1 MIVGIRPRTAE
12 VRTGRMR
19 CSTRGDKRR
28 ASSSAPR
35 HRTNL
40 RPIRPVRTS
49 IYAQTHVRKYRL
61 NHDEKNKNLM
71 VAAPT
76 SDAGTGR
83 PLRVREFFL
92 ARQPILDRNQA
103 LVAYELLFRNAA
115 VGPAN
120 VTSDLS
126 ATASVIAH
134 ASQLGMEKVIGDSL
148 GYVNVDAAVL
158 MSDIFQFL
166 PREKVVLE
174 IVETMKV
181 TPEILVRIEQLV
193 KEGFRFAL
201 DDVITDSDDVQMLL
215 PLVDTI
221 KFDLR
226 DMPLSALLKLTP
238 QFKLSKKK
246 LLAEKVE
253 TREQFETCM
262 ELGFDYFQGYY
273 FAKPVI
279 LSGKKLSPSQLAI
292 MQLMTQLNS
301 DADTVDI
308 ERSIK
313 KDISLCFNL
322 LRLVNTPAV
331 GARRRI
337 DSVTQALMVLGRN
350 QLQRWLQIMLYAE
363 PCKKGQSMTPLLTL
377 AATRGKL
384 LELIAEQV
392 EPRNR
397 GMADTAFTVGIMSLM
412 DTLFSIPMREILEQI
427 AVVDA
432 VGDALMHRGGIYGE
446 LLKLAEH
453 MERIEEAGPM
463 LDNLVHKFN
472 LSGEDLYGLQLTA
485 FEWSDSVAR
494 NA

>member
-1 MIVGIRPRTAE
+1 M
-12 VRTGRMR
+12 
-19 CSTRGDKRR
+19 
-28 ASSSAPR
+28 SA
-35 HRTNL
+35 N
-40 RPIRPVRTS
+40 S
-49 IYAQTHVRKYRL
+49 
-61 NHDEKNKNLM
+61 
-71 VAAPT
+71 T
-76 SDAGTGR
+76 SDAGNAR

-92 ARQPILDRNQA
+92 ARQPILDRSQA

-120 VTSDLS
+120 ITNDLS

-134 ASQLGMEKVIGDSL
+134 ASQLGMEKVIGNVL

-166 PREKVVLE
+166 PREQVVLE

-181 TPEILVRIEQLV
+181 TPEILARIEQLV
-193 KEGFRFAL
+193 QEGFRFAL
-201 DDVITDSDDVQMLL
+201 DDVITDSDDVQKLL
-215 PLVDTI
+215 PLVEII

-238 QFKLSKKK
+238 RFRSANKK

-253 TREQFETCM
+253 NQEQFDTCL

-292 MQLMTQLNS
+292 MQLMTLITS
-301 DADTVDI
+301 DADTSEV
-308 ERSIK
+308 ERAIK
-313 KDISLCFNL
+313 NDVSLCFNL

-331 GARRRI
+331 GVRRRI
-337 DSVTQALMVLGRN
+337 DSVNQALLLLGRN

-384 LELIAEQV
+384 LELIAQQY
-392 EPRNR
+392 EPHNR
-397 GMADTAFTVGIMSLM
+397 SIADTAFTVGIMSLM
-412 DTLFSIPMREILEQI
+412 DTLFSIPMAEILEQV

-432 VGDALMHRGGIYGE
+432 VSDALLHRRGDFGDM
-446 LLKLAEH
+446 LKLAEH
-453 MERIEEAGPM
+453 MERIEEAGQM
-463 LDNLVHKFN
+463 LDDLVERFR
-472 LSGEDLYGLQLTA
+472 LSSEELYKLQVSA
-485 FEWSDSVAR
+485 FEWSDNVAR
-494 NA
+494 NVH

>member
-1 MIVGIRPRTAE
+1 MIATSLPENGTA
-12 VRTGRMR
+12 
-19 CSTRGDKRR
+19 
-28 ASSSAPR
+28 
-35 HRTNL
+35 H
-40 RPIRPVRTS
+40 
-49 IYAQTHVRKYRL
+49 
-61 NHDEKNKNLM
+61 
-71 VAAPT
+71 
-76 SDAGTGR
+76 

-92 ARQPILDRNQA
+92 ARQPILDRSQA

-115 VGPAN
+115 TGPAN

-134 ASQLGMEKVIGDSL
+134 TSQLGMEKVIGDSL
-148 GYVNVDAAVL
+148 GYLNVDAAVL

-181 TPEILVRIEQLV
+181 TPEILTRIEQLV

-201 DDVITDSDDVQMLL
+201 DDVIADTTEVKQLL
-215 PLVDTI
+215 PVVEII

-238 QFKLSKKK
+238 QFKLAGKA

-253 TREQFETCM
+253 TQEQFDTCM
-262 ELGFDYFQGYY
+262 KLGFDFFQGYY

-279 LSGKKLSPSQLAI
+279 LTGKKLSPSQLAI
-292 MQLMTQLNS
+292 MQLMGQLNS
-301 DADTVDI
+301 DADTADI
-308 ERSIK
+308 ERSVK
-313 KDISLCFNL
+313 QDVSLCFNL

-337 DSVTQALMVLGRN
+337 DSVSQALMLLGRS

-384 LELIAEQV
+384 LELIAQQV
-392 EPRNR
+392 EPRNQS
-397 GMADTAFTVGIMSLM
+397 MADTAFTVGIMSLM
-412 DTLFSIPMREILEQI
+412 DTLFSISMNEILEQV
-427 AVVDA
+427 AVIDEVC
-432 VGDALMHRGGIYGE
+432 DALLHRKGVYGSM
-446 LLKLAEH
+446 LRLAEH
-453 MERIEEAGPM
+453 MERIEEAGSM
-463 LDNLVHKFN
+463 LDELIDRFR
-472 LSGEDLYGLQLTA
+472 LSSEDLYNLQVSA
-485 FEWSDSVAR
+485 FEWGDTVAR
-494 NA
+494 SAH

>member
-1 MIVGIRPRTAE
+1 MSNSGTA
-12 VRTGRMR
+12 
-19 CSTRGDKRR
+19 
-28 ASSSAPR
+28 
-35 HRTNL
+35 
-40 RPIRPVRTS
+40 
-49 IYAQTHVRKYRL
+49 
-61 NHDEKNKNLM
+61 
-71 VAAPT
+71 
-76 SDAGTGR
+76 R

-115 VGPAN
+115 AGPAN

-148 GYVNVDAAVL
+148 GYVNVDAAAL
-158 MSDIFQFL
+158 MSEIFHFL

-174 IVETMKV
+174 IVETTKV
-181 TPEILVRIEQLV
+181 TPEVMTRVEELV

-201 DDVITDSDDVQMLL
+201 DDVITDTEDVQKLL
-215 PLVDTI
+215 PLVDVV

-238 QFKLSKKK
+238 KFKQSGKK

-253 TREQFETCM
+253 NQEQFQTCL
-262 ELGFDYFQGYY
+262 ELGFDYFQGYH

-292 MQLMTQLNS
+292 MQLMSQINS
-301 DADTVDI
+301 DADNVDI

-313 KDISLCFNL
+313 NDVSICFNL

-337 DSVTQALMVLGRN
+337 DSVSQALMVLGRS

-363 PCKKGQSMTPLLTL
+363 PCKKGHAMTPLLTL

-384 LELIAEQV
+384 LELIAQQI

-412 DTLFSIPMREILEQI
+412 DTLFSMPMEEILEQVS
-427 AVVDA
+427 VVDA
-432 VGDALMHRGGIYGE
+432 VSDALLHRQGVYGD
-446 LLKLAEH
+446 LLRLVEH

-463 LDNLVHKFN
+463 FDELVDRFN
-472 LSGEDLYGLQLTA
+472 LHGDDLYAVQVKA
-485 FEWSDSVAR
+485 FEWSDEVAR
-494 NA
+494 SA

>member
-1 MIVGIRPRTAE
+1 MTAN
-12 VRTGRMR
+12 
-19 CSTRGDKRR
+19 STSHSGD
-28 ASSSAPR
+28 S
-35 HRTNL
+35 
-40 RPIRPVRTS
+40 
-49 IYAQTHVRKYRL
+49 
-61 NHDEKNKNLM
+61 
-71 VAAPT
+71 
-76 SDAGTGR
+76 R

-92 ARQPILDRNQA
+92 ARQPILDRNQT

-158 MSDIFQFL
+158 MSEIFHFL

-174 IVETMKV
+174 IVETTKA
-181 TPEILVRIEQLV
+181 TPEFKERVRELVRD
-193 KEGFRFAL
+193 GFRFAL
-201 DDVITDSDDVQMLL
+201 DDVITDSEDVQELL
-215 PLVDTI
+215 PLVDVV

-238 QFKLSKKK
+238 KFKLSGKK

-253 TREQFETCM
+253 NLEQFQTCL

-292 MQLMTQLNS
+292 MQLMSQVNS
-301 DADTVDI
+301 DAENNEI

-313 KDISLCFNL
+313 SDVSICFNL
-322 LRLVNTPAV
+322 LRLVNTPAI

-337 DSVTQALMVLGRN
+337 DSVSQALMVLGRS

-384 LELIAEQV
+384 LELIAQQI

-412 DTLFSIPMREILEQI
+412 DTLFSMPMEEILEQI
-427 AVVDA
+427 AVVDT
-432 VGDALMHRGGIYGE
+432 VSDALLHRQGLFGD
-446 LLKLAEH
+446 LLKLVEH

-463 LDNLVHKFN
+463 FDDLIERFQLHGDD
-472 LSGEDLYGLQLTA
+472 LSALQIKA
-485 FEWSDSVAR
+485 FEWSDEVAR

>member
-1 MIVGIRPRTAE
+1 MHAIPWPCHEAGHPNDENNKNVITAE
-12 VRTGRMR
+12 SATG
-19 CSTRGDKRR
+19 S
-28 ASSSAPR
+28 
-35 HRTNL
+35 
-40 RPIRPVRTS
+40 VTS
-49 IYAQTHVRKYRL
+49 I
-61 NHDEKNKNLM
+61 
-71 VAAPT
+71 
-76 SDAGTGR
+76 

-92 ARQPILDRNQA
+92 ARQPILDRSQA

-115 VGPAN
+115 VGPAR
-120 VTSDLS
+120 VTTDLS

-134 ASQLGMEKVIGDSL
+134 ASQLGMEKVIGDSV
-148 GYVNVDAAVL
+148 GYLNVDAAVL
-158 MSDIFQFL
+158 MSDIFKFL

-174 IVETMKV
+174 IVETMRV
-181 TPEILVRIEQLV
+181 TPEILARVEQLV
-193 KEGFRFAL
+193 ADGFRFAL
-201 DDVITDSDDVQMLL
+201 DDVITDTEDVQLLL
-215 PLVDTI
+215 PLVEVI

-238 QFKLSKKK
+238 RFKSANKK

-253 TREQFETCM
+253 NQEQFQTCL

-292 MQLMTQLNS
+292 MQLMSQINS
-301 DADTVDI
+301 DADNSDI

-313 KDISLCFNL
+313 KDVSLCFNL

-337 DSVTQALMVLGRN
+337 DSIAQALMVLGRS

-363 PCKKGQSMTPLLTL
+363 PCKKGQAMTPLLRL
-377 AATRGKL
+377 ATTRGKL
-384 LELIAEQV
+384 LELIAQQV

-412 DTLFSIPMREILEQI
+412 DTLFSIPMEEILEQV

-432 VGDALMHRGGIYGE
+432 VCDALLHRSGVYGD
-446 LLKLAEH
+446 LLSLVEQ

-463 LDNLVHKFN
+463 LDNLVERFH
-472 LSGEDLYGLQLTA
+472 LSTEDLYNLQLEA
-485 FEWSDSVAR
+485 FEWSDGVAR
-494 NA
+494 NV